1 MTLYFN
7 ETHERM
13 ILNAIL
19 KTLNMSR
26 PEDFKN
32 QNLFKI
38 PFIEYLFEI
47 ETNQRIYFANQMSNL
62 HKKNQ
67 ALAEKF

>member
-19 KTLNMSR
+19 KTLNMSK
-26 PEDFKN
+26 PEDSKN

>member
-1 MTLYFN
+1 
-7 ETHERM
+7 
-13 ILNAIL
+13 
-19 KTLNMSR
+19 MSK

-32 QNLFKI
+32 QSLFKI

>member
-1 MTLYFN
+1 
-7 ETHERM
+7 
-13 ILNAIL
+13 
-19 KTLNMSR
+19 MSR